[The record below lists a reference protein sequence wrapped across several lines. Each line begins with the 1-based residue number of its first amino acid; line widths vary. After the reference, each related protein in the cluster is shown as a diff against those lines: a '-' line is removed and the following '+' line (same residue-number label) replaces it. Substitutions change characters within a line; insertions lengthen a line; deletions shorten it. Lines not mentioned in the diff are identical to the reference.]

1 MNAFFGGY
9 NAGAFPYRDMAQFGF
24 GLTDVVSA
32 FWQPMLK
39 GIGRF
44 HLEAASLAASNTQ
57 AAFAYSRAASRAMT
71 PVDHANAY
79 REYIETLAANFN
91 RSMPRVSGAISQATD
106 TQTALEV
113 ITFPRLPDARPAHK
127 VNPYDPSAES
137 DYIRKV
143 A

>member
-1 MNAFFGGY
+1 MNAYYGGY
-9 NAGAFPYRDMAQFGF
+9 NGGGFMYRDMAQFGF
-24 GLTDVVSA
+24 GLADVASA

-71 PVDHANAY
+71 VTDHAEAY

-91 RSMPRVSGAISQATD
+91 RSMPRVTGAISQATD
-106 TQTALEV
+106 TRGPLEV
-113 ITFPRLPDARPAHK
+113 ITFPRMPEARPAHT
-127 VNPYDPSAES
+127 VNPYDQSTDS